1 MLELFQIRDYALID
15 VLDIEF
21 RPGFNVITGETGAG
35 KSILVGALGLAL
47 GARASS
53 DTVRSGADR
62 ASVEASFHIQDMSPR
77 LKELLTEADI
87 ALEDNTLILSR
98 TVSSDGRS
106 RAQVNGK
113 LVTITIHAA
122 IGDELVDLHGQ
133 HEHQSLLRTE
143 CQLML
148 LDAFAGV
155 TDEATEVARC
165 MTRLNK
171 LKRDIETLESDD
183 RDRTRQADFLRYE
196 IGEIDNAGLVPG
208 EEEELRS
215 RLHLINHAENIYTL
229 SNTAYGALYESETT
243 AAIDAIDAALN
254 ALDDLV
260 EIDEQFSALRTQVA
274 EGRACIENAA
284 DDLRAYT
291 SRMEFDPAELDTVNT
306 RLSLIGDLKRKYGAN
321 IEAIL
326 AYRDKA
332 ATTLAGF
339 DNRDETLAAL
349 KNEQTALFDDT
360 QKKAGAL
367 SKKRKKAAKDM
378 DVQVMEALQSL
389 DMRGAQFQTQIET
402 VPLCGNGIDKVTFM
416 LGANTGEPLKPL
428 RSVASGG
435 EISRIMLALKSVFV
449 TQDPVF
455 TLIFDEVDAG
465 IGGATA
471 RRVAEKMVLLSSQRQ
486 ELCITH
492 LAQIAAPANAHYAV
506 VKSTEKGRT
515 GTKIITLTGEQREQ
529 EIARLLDGS
538 VSAVSLEHARALL
551 AEFDESTV
559 AKKTRKKKK

>member
-1 MLELFQIRDYALID
+1 VYISAGILRLGRIFEIPSSMLELFQIRDYALID
-15 VLDIEF
+15 ALDIEF
-21 RPGFNVITGETGAG
+21 RPGFNAITGETGAG

-53 DTVRSGADR
+53 DTVRSGAER

-77 LKELLTEADI
+77 LKELLTEADVL
-87 ALEDNTLILSR
+87 LEDNTLILSR

-113 LVTITIHAA
+113 LVTITVLAA

-155 TDEATEVARC
+155 TDEATEVAKC

-171 LKRDIETLESDD
+171 LKRDIEALESDD

-260 EIDEQFSALRTQVA
+260 EIDEQFNALRIQVA

-306 RLSLIGDLKRKYGAN
+306 RLSLIGDLKRKYGTN

-332 ATTLAGF
+332 AATLAGF

-360 QKKAGAL
+360 QKKAEAL

-389 DMRGAQFQTQIET
+389 DMRGAQFHTQIET
-402 VPLCGNGIDKVTFM
+402 DP
-416 LGANTGEPLKPL
+416 PL
-428 RSVASGG
+428 RQRHRQSYLYAGG
-435 EISRIMLALKSVFV
+435 
-449 TQDPVF
+449 QH
-455 TLIFDEVDAG
+455 
-465 IGGATA
+465 
-471 RRVAEKMVLLSSQRQ
+471 RRTVE
-486 ELCITH
+486 
-492 LAQIAAPANAHYAV
+492 
-506 VKSTEKGRT
+506 
-515 GTKIITLTGEQREQ
+515 
-529 EIARLLDGS
+529 
-538 VSAVSLEHARALL
+538 
-551 AEFDESTV
+551 TV
-559 AKKTRKKKK
+559 AVGGVRR